1 MRRRPLL
8 HYITLHYVHCITLH
22 YQALLEEGSAGTSI
36 RGPESQEGA
45 CESLKGPVALAIDV
59 LFRFFYISFWIF
71 PTILNIKYMLSG
83 HSAAQEIKH
92 F

>member
-1 MRRRPLL
+1 MKNAKASI
-8 HYITLHYVHCITLH
+8 ITLHYVHSITLH

-36 RGPESQEGA
+36 WDPESQEGA

-71 PTILNIKYMLSG
+71 STIFSIKYMLSG
-83 HSAAQEIKH
+83 HSAAQEIKYL
-92 F
+92 